1 MHLSTLVLRVQF
13 EDWFQVKAGF
23 NQKDTPKRRK
33 GLALSHWISSKR
45 LALWSYGISLFK
57 QNMSGLLFRR
67 STPAG
72 AGWLQGGRAALRS
85 SRMDG
90 PTDLSLLEAR
100 VALLLARLWS
110 AFPGCQMNVR
120 ILT

>member
-1 MHLSTLVLRVQF
+1 MGKDSLEHCESITTMHLSTLVLRVQF

-23 NQKDTPKRRK
+23 HQKDTPKRRK

-57 QNMSGLLFRR
+57 QNMIDVG
-67 STPAG
+67 
-72 AGWLQGGRAALRS
+72 
-85 SRMDG
+85 
-90 PTDLSLLEAR
+90 DLSLLEAR

-110 AFPGCQMNVR
+110 AFSRLSSVR
-120 ILT
+120 ILA